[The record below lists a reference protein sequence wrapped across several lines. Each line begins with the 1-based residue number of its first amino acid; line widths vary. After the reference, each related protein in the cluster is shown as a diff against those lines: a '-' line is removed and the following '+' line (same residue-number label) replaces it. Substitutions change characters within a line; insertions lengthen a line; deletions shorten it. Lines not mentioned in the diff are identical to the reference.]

1 MNTSMSISG
10 ASHDAITLKELLAG
24 VQYSGANPVS
34 GKTAP
39 LQKIGENLQESWL
52 PMVFSLAGVKVV
64 DKILTKVGFNRSF
77 NRLAKSVGLNTL
89 VRA

>member
-1 MNTSMSISG
+1 
-10 ASHDAITLKELLAG
+10 
-24 VQYSGANPVS
+24 
-34 GKTAP
+34 
-39 LQKIGENLQESWL
+39 
-52 PMVFSLAGVKVV
+52 MVFSLAGVKVV